1 VEKARKDLRKFP
13 KLRKAGKIFTLKNA
27 PALVNAGK
35 VWYNKVAMKKFLTDI
50 HNHSTFS
57 FDGESSLSDMLAKA
71 HALGV
76 GFYGVSEHF
85 DFDLCLQAQEDG
97 SHDTDE
103 EAYFHTA
110 RHLQDDYAGCMNVLV
125 GAEFGYSDDRKKQ
138 GRYENICKKYAPD
151 FVVNSIH
158 TLHGWDYYSQKLFYN
173 ENANGEKILRDKR
186 EVYIEYCKTVERS
199 LDAPYPYDIVGH
211 FGYASR
217 YYPSADKAFTM
228 AEIGDEI
235 DAVLKKIIAKDKILE
250 VNASTHGLEQICLP
264 SEEILRRYY
273 ELGGRKVSYASDAH
287 QAQSLL
293 RGREQIVALLKEI
306 GFTYITVPFKGE
318 HIKVEI

>member
-1 VEKARKDLRKFP
+1 
-13 KLRKAGKIFTLKNA
+13 
-27 PALVNAGK
+27 
-35 VWYNKVAMKKFLTDI
+35 MKKFLTDI

-85 DFDLCLQAQEDG
+85 DFDLCLQPHER

-125 GAEFGYSDDRKKQ
+125 GAEFGYSDDKKKQ
-138 GRYENICKKYAPD
+138 GRYLTLYEKYTPD

-158 TLHGWDYYSQKLFYN
+158 TLHGLDYYSQELFYK
-173 ENANGEKILRDKR
+173 ETANGEKVLRDKR
-186 EVYIEYCKTVERS
+186 EVYVEYCKAVERS

-217 YYPSADKAFTM
+217 YYPSDNKAFTM
-228 AEIGDEI
+228 AEIGDAI

-273 ELGGRKVSYASDAH
+273 ALGGRKVSYASDAH
-287 QAQSLL
+287 QTQSLL
-293 RGREQIVALLKEI
+293 RSREQIVALLKEI
-306 GFTYITVPFKGE
+306 GFTYVTVPCKGE